1 MISRNNY
8 RKCGI
13 AINLLKILN
22 NEAPE
27 GIIMWDTSLLD
38 VKKVIDE
45 ICNVRAGH
53 MGSMNNRDGE
63 LHIVEVNKH
72 KKSEIETRQYL
83 ENIVEKLGEEYYQQV
98 KVYECIFKE

>member
-1 MISRNNY
+1 MISGNNY

-38 VKKVIDE
+38 VKHVIDG

-53 MGSMNNRDGE
+53 MGSISSREGE
-63 LHIVEVNKH
+63 LHIVEVNNH
-72 KKSEIETRQYL
+72 KKSEIETRKYL
-83 ENIVEKLGEEYYQQV
+83 EDIVKKYGDEYYKQV
-98 KVYECIFKE
+98 EIYKSIFEQ